1 METLNQES
9 KDKQIKKEYVKKALA
24 DVFGLR
30 LQALIAVEDDQL
42 TTRIVDHFIKWA
54 EELSKEPD
62 NHNQSDK
69 MIEEAYTLLSFNT
82 EGDEANVRAVNIK
95 SAIQSIDYLSTYVEG
110 LYNRLCKEY
119 VTDSE
124 LQKANYDRRKAVGEK
139 FKNKMHRTPHQEGI
153 DRYGIYDQLNHMTLN
168 RNTFFHAHT
177 SGDSITFD
185 GYRILT
191 GYDVLM
197 SCLLYT
203 FYHMIL
209 TDDYQ
214 PDLP

>member
-30 LQALIAVEDDQL
+30 LQALIAVKDDQL
-42 TTRIVDHFIKWA
+42 TTRIVDHFLKWA
-54 EELSKEPD
+54 EELSKEPN
-62 NHNQSDK
+62 NHNQADE
-69 MIEEAYTLLSFNT
+69 MIKHAYKLLSFNT
-82 EGDEANVRAVNIK
+82 EGDKADVLFSKID

-110 LYNRLCKEY
+110 LYNRLCIEY
-119 VTDSE
+119 VNDKE

-139 FKNKMHRTPHQEGI
+139 FKKKMPDTTSR
-153 DRYGIYDQLNHMTLN
+153 DGIYDQLNHMTLN
-168 RNTFFHAHT
+168 RNTFFHAHY
-177 SGDSITFD
+177 SGDSIKFD

-203 FYHMIL
+203 FYHMIS
-209 TDDYQ
+209 TDDNQ
-214 PDLP
+214 PYLP

>member
-1 METLNQES
+1 MEMSYQ
-9 KDKQIKKEYVKKALA
+9 KKKEYVKKALA

-30 LQALIAVEDDQL
+30 LQALIAVEDDRL
-42 TTRIVDHFIKWA
+42 TTRIVDHFLKRA
-54 EELSKEPD
+54 EELSKKPN
-62 NHNQSDK
+62 NHNQADK
-69 MIEEAYTLLSFNT
+69 MIEEAYKLLSFNT
-82 EGDEANVRAVNIK
+82 EGDKADDRASKID

-110 LYNRLCKEY
+110 LYNRLCNEY

-124 LQKANYDRRKAVGEK
+124 LQKANYDKRKAVGEK
-139 FKNKMHRTPHQEGI
+139 FKNKMHRTPHQVGI
-153 DRYGIYDQLNHMTLN
+153 DRDGIYDQLNHMTLN

-177 SGDSITFD
+177 SGDSIKFD
-185 GYRILT
+185 GFRILT

>member
-1 METLNQES
+1 MEMSYQN
-9 KDKQIKKEYVKKALA
+9 KKEYVKKALA

-30 LQALIAVEDDQL
+30 LQALIAVKDDQL
-42 TTRIVDHFIKWA
+42 TTRIVDHFLKRA
-54 EELSKEPD
+54 EELSKEPN
-62 NHNQSDK
+62 NHNQADK
-69 MIEEAYTLLSFNT
+69 MIEEAYKLLSFNT
-82 EGDEANVRAVNIK
+82 EGDKADDRASKID

-124 LQKANYDRRKAVGEK
+124 LHEANYDKRKAVGEK
-139 FKNKMHRTPHQEGI
+139 LKKKMQNTPHQKGI
-153 DRYGIYDQLNHMTLN
+153 DRDGIYDQLNHMTLN
-168 RNTFFHAHT
+168 RNTFFHAHD
-177 SGDSITFD
+177 SGDSIKFD

-209 TDDYQ
+209 TDDHQ
-214 PDLP
+214 RDLP